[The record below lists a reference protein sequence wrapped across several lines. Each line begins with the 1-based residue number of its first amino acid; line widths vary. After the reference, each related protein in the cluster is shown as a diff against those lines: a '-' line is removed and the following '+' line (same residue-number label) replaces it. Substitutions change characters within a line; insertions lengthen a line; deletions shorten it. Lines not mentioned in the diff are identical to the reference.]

1 MTIGSA
7 AFLPDPAANDLPRGR
22 ILVVEPQIVV
32 ALDLQR
38 ILREVGYRIV
48 GPASSVAGVERLMV
62 RGSIDCA
69 VLDLD
74 LDAAIAIADLLTQS
88 GIPVVFLSG
97 ASLDELPERHR
108 GSPLVDKPYT
118 AASLLKALTRAIS
131 AGSDETG
138 IWYRPSLPSIS
149 WPRVMPQL

>member
-1 MTIGSA
+1 M
-7 AFLPDPAANDLPRGR
+7 
-22 ILVVEPQIVV
+22 
-32 ALDLQR
+32 
-38 ILREVGYRIV
+38 REAEYRVV
-48 GPASSVAGVERLMV
+48 GPASSLGEAGRLIA

-74 LDAAIAIADLLTQS
+74 LDAPSAIAIADLLAQS
-88 GIPVVFLSG
+88 GITVVFLSG

-118 AASLLKALTRAIS
+118 GATLLKALTRAIS
-131 AGSDETG
+131 SGNDETG
-138 IWYRPSLPSIS
+138 IWYRPSPPSIS